1 MHFSSKAIIFSN
13 NKYLIQL
20 RDNKK
25 NILYPNHWAL
35 FGGRFKKNETA
46 QECLIREIREE
57 LLVKIKITM
66 KIYERYN
73 NETNG
78 YIHYFYA
85 QLAKD
90 IKSTNLQEG
99 QAMGWFSKAEIKRL
113 KLAKD
118 LEIILDYLN

>member
-1 MHFSSKAIIFSN
+1 MNFTSKAIIFAN

-25 NILYPNHWAL
+25 SILYPNHWAL

-66 KIYERYN
+66 KIYECYN
-73 NETNG
+73 NKTNS
-78 YIHYFYA
+78 YINYFYA
-85 QLAKD
+85 QPIKD
-90 IKSTNLQEG
+90 IKSANLQEG
-99 QAMGWFSKAEIKRL
+99 QAMGWFSKAQIRKL

-118 LEIILDYLN
+118 LKIILDYLN